1 MSKETWAEKF
11 DEEFTV
17 DGHGFECEGCCFDES
32 REKVK
37 AFISKVRQEAVLE
50 ERRRILS
57 LPCME
62 EEKVSAQVKKCLHN
76 GDMECNQCWQE
87 FGSTFAAN
95 NLRSELKELI
105 NKEK

>member
-50 ERRRILS
+50 ERRRLS
-57 LPCME
+57 SIVEKKKLPIPNPYGYVV
-62 EEKVSAQVKKCLHN
+62 KVNKYNEVIDSII
-76 GDMECNQCWQE
+76 D
-87 FGSTFAAN
+87 
-95 NLRSELKELI
+95 LI
-105 NKEK
+105 NKD